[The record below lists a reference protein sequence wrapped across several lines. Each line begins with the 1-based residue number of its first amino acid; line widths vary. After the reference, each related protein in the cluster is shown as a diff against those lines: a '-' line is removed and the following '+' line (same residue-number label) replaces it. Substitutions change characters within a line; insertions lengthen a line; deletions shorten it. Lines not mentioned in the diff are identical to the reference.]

1 MVTPDSADLA
11 GGRPQPSVPAE
22 EVPLDLRF
30 DTDGLYAVRSS
41 VAAHA
46 GHLGASMQV
55 VQRVLIVASELA
67 TNAVRHG
74 GGRGRLRLW
83 VADGRLHC
91 EVSDS
96 GRGLAD
102 IMAGTERPAPTAP
115 GGRGLWISRQLADE
129 FAIESGPHGTACRFA
144 INLDGDGLDMSDD
157 EIA

>member
-1 MVTPDSADLA
+1 MVTPESADLA
-11 GGRPQPSVPAE
+11 SARPQPSAPTE
-22 EVPLDLRF
+22 EVSLDLPF
-30 DTDGLYAVRSS
+30 GSDGLYGVRSS

-46 GHLGASMQV
+46 GRLGASTQV
-55 VQRVLIVASELA
+55 VQRALIVASELA

-83 VADGRLHC
+83 AAGGRLHC

-96 GRGLAD
+96 GQGLRD

-129 FAIESGPHGTACRFA
+129 FAIESGPNGTTARFA
-144 INLDGDGLDMSDD
+144 IGLDGDAVDRSDD
-157 EIA
+157 SG

>member
-11 GGRPQPSVPAE
+11 GARPQPPVPAE
-22 EVPLDLRF
+22 EVPLDLPF

-46 GHLGASMQV
+46 GHLGASTQV

-83 VADGRLHC
+83 VSAGRLHC

-102 IMAGTERPAPTAP
+102 ITAGIERPAPTAP

-129 FAIESGPHGTACRFA
+129 FTIQSGPHGTTARFA
-144 INLDGDGLDMSDD
+144 VSLDGDGPDTSSD

>member
-1 MVTPDSADLA
+1 MVTPESADLA
-11 GGRPQPSVPAE
+11 SARPPPSVPVE
-22 EVPLDLRF
+22 EVSLDLPF
-30 DTDGLYAVRSS
+30 DSDGLYAVRSS

-46 GHLGASMQV
+46 GHLGASTQV

-83 VADGRLHC
+83 AAGGRLHC

-96 GRGLAD
+96 GRGLRD
-102 IMAGTERPAPTAP
+102 IMAGAERPSPTAP

-129 FAIESGPHGTACRFA
+129 FAIKSGPNGTTARFA
-144 INLDGDGLDMSDD
+144 IGLDGDAVDISDD
-157 EIA
+157 SG

>member
-11 GGRPQPSVPAE
+11 GARPQPSVPEE
-22 EVPLDLRF
+22 EVSLDLPF
-30 DTDGLYAVRSS
+30 DSDGLYAVRSS

-46 GHLGASMQV
+46 GHLGASTQV
-55 VQRVLIVASELA
+55 VQRALIVASELA

-83 VADGRLHC
+83 VAGGRLHG

-102 IMAGTERPAPTAP
+102 TAAGTERPPPTAP

-129 FAIESGPHGTACRFA
+129 FAIESSPNGTTAQFA
-144 INLDGDGLDMSDD
+144 ISLDGDALDISDHWST
-157 EIA
+157 

>member
-1 MVTPDSADLA
+1 MVTPDSADLPGA
-11 GGRPQPSVPAE
+11 QPQPSVPAE
-22 EVPLDLRF
+22 KVSLDLPF

-46 GHLGASMQV
+46 GHLGASTQV
-55 VQRVLIVASELA
+55 VQRALIVASELA

-83 VADGRLHC
+83 VAGGRLHC
-91 EVSDS
+91 EVSDT
-96 GRGLAD
+96 GRGRVD

-129 FAIESGPHGTACRFA
+129 FAIESGPQGTTARFA
-144 INLDGDGLDMSDD
+144 ISLDGDALDMSDG
-157 EIA
+157 EIP